1 MVEPLFLQ
9 ATCTVAR
16 SNLANSGYSSLGMYC
31 GRYGEVVLEDL
42 AKMSL
47 ADPSNPKELR
57 LGKVAPVT
65 FESVAHREH
74 KWQVDISLFKN
85 ACVLVLCAER

>member
-1 MVEPLFLQ
+1 
-9 ATCTVAR
+9 
-16 SNLANSGYSSLGMYC
+16 MYC

-47 ADPSNPKELR
+47 ADPSNPEELR

-65 FESVAHREH
+65 FENVAHRDH
-74 KWQVDISLFKN
+74 KWQVDTSHFKEFVCCIRCCRALMISALLGDRVSSDLFR
-85 ACVLVLCAER
+85 AL